1 MVEEFKN
8 KDRETT
14 STPERSSKI
23 SLPDILVYENPNRG
37 KYQEIIKSLEAR
49 VARNPFGSPP
59 DEYSEEWM
67 RFLMFAEKIE
77 KYPED
82 YRFFQEKLKV
92 DILIDL
98 GGGRGTNMKY
108 FARTF
113 GVRTYIDVERYLS
126 KDLPVDPF
134 KDLSEKF
141 VDQPENM
148 QILVVQADMLD
159 FISRLPDNFANFN
172 LNGIDSL
179 VIEDPEY
186 HYALAKEL
194 VRTTKKGGIV
204 FGINSDALYSLG
216 PAMKQFERE
225 YKKDDRL
232 VQIFEK
238 V

>member
-1 MVEEFKN
+1 M
-8 KDRETT
+8 
-14 STPERSSKI
+14 
-23 SLPDILVYENPNRG
+23 
-37 KYQEIIKSLEAR
+37 EAR

-82 YRFFQEKLKV
+82 YRFFQEKLKG

-159 FISRLPDNFANFN
+159 FISRF
-172 LNGIDSL
+172 